1 MDEYRDSLTEVPIS
15 FFTSVLSIFTTY
27 LLQRLLSVFTH
38 AESIS
43 LTHAESISLTH
54 AESISLTH
62 KVHPVTRDLIQKLST
77 RFLKPEICQDELSM
91 EMAFDPSSF
100 LPVRKKFAN
109 RLVSFIKKA

>member
-1 MDEYRDSLTEVPIS
+1 MDEYRDSLTEVSIS
-15 FFTSVLSIFTTY
+15 FFTSVLS
-27 LLQRLLSVFTH
+27 VF
-38 AESIS
+38 
-43 LTHAESISLTH
+43 THAESISLTH